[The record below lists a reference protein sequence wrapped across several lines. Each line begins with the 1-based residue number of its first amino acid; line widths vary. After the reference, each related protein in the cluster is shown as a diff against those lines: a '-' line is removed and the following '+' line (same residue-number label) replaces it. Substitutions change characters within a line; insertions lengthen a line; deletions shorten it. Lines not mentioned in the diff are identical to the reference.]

1 VADLAEELQRLPVL
15 QRTEPTLFRLEQR
28 TWSSKHSVEEVEV
41 VADLIKDLAATTR
54 QVAVEVA
61 EVASQ
66 K

>member
-1 VADLAEELQRLPVL
+1 
-15 QRTEPTLFRLEQR
+15 
-28 TWSSKHSVEEVEV
+28 VEEVEV